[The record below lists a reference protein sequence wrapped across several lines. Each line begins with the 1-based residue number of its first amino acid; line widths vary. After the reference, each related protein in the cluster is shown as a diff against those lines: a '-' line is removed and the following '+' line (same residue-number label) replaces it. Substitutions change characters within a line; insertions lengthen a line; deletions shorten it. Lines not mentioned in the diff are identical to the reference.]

1 MSDKNI
7 IKLDNGYVP
16 DPQVVKSKEWI
27 EIQSQLTFLA
37 DEVLHLSKAIQALT
51 THLKN
56 QARSNK

>member
-16 DPQVVKSKEWI
+16 DPQIVKSKEWI

-37 DEVLHLSKAIQALT
+37 DEVMLLSKAVQALVVG
-51 THLKN
+51 LKN
-56 QARSNK
+56 QARNNK